1 MEIVA
6 AVVVVATLAAMT
18 SGKVPAVLALAT
30 GLAVGGILRLAPV
43 SALFAGLSN
52 GGVITVAGMLV
63 VAKGVVKTGIIA
75 RATWRLLATVTTAAQ
90 AMRRLIV
97 PVGVASALMNT
108 TPLVAMLVPATR
120 QLQQTRDI
128 PAREVLLP
136 IAHATTLVGSV
147 TLIGT
152 SSNLLIAGIASDDG
166 VHVSMLSFAPVAL
179 PVCLVGWVL
188 LLLTAPRMLRGE
200 GDEEPG
206 LQPWRVEVPI
216 ASGAIATGRRAADM
230 GIERTQEYRLR
241 AIMRHG
247 ELVPAAEA
255 LEAGDRLV
263 FAASEVGVKT
273 LWESPRFGLS
283 PQHLYAVSVGPGE
296 HGTLLEFEDDDLRVI
311 AAQTAKPLGDTTAI
325 PGATVFVT
333 CSSTEDLARHEAF
346 TLWAQAAG
354 RVPQPGKTWT
364 ALGVLAAVVVAA
376 SFGLA
381 PVELIAFAGAVLM
394 VLTGVLTPR
403 MAVRA
408 LDWNV
413 LFILAGSVGLG
424 AIVVQS
430 GLADILARSIEQLSA
445 GSLPVVVVVFAVTT
459 TIMTNLITNAAAAS
473 ILTPVALGIATK
485 LGLDPV
491 TVLALIA
498 TCISFTFI
506 NPFSHQTNLM
516 VMGPGGYSTRTFVK
530 FGAPSWPFVG
540 HSERGHVGAAQPRLV
555 SCA

>member
-6 AVVVVATLAAMT
+6 AVVVVATLAAMA

-120 QLQQTRDI
+120 QLQQTRDV

-188 LLLTAPRMLRGE
+188 LLLTAPRLLRGE

-381 PVELIAFAGAVLM
+381 PVELIAFAGALLM
-394 VLTGVLTPR
+394 VLTRVLTPR

-430 GLADILARSIEQLSA
+430 GLADDLARSIEQLSA

-491 TVLALIA
+491 TVLALVA

-516 VMGPGGYSTRTFVK
+516 VMGPGGYSTRTFAK
-530 FGAPSWPFVG
+530 FGAP
-540 HSERGHVGAAQPRLV
+540 LV
-555 SCA
+555 AVSLATVSVVTWALLSPG